1 MNNTHPVQNIWVG
14 VDPAKLGS
22 DRPITMM
29 SVESMELMLNE
40 ARMDERK
47 NQAALVSFRLDEIA
61 NQILNRELNGVEA
74 AELLN
79 QVAEGILN
87 QAQAQH

>member
-1 MNNTHPVQNIWVG
+1 MNNTHPAQNIWVG
-14 VDPAKLGS
+14 VDPAKPGS
-22 DRPITMM
+22 YRSVTMM
-29 SVESMELMLNE
+29 SVESMGLMLNE

-79 QVAEGILN
+79 QIAEHIIT
-87 QAQAQH
+87 QSYDQH

>member
-1 MNNTHPVQNIWVG
+1 MQNTTQNIWVG
-14 VDPAKLGS
+14 VDPAEPGS
-22 DRPITMM
+22 DRSVTMM

-79 QVAEGILN
+79 RVAEGILN

>member
-1 MNNTHPVQNIWVG
+1 MQNTTQNIWVG
-14 VDPAKLGS
+14 VDPTKPGS
-22 DRPITMM
+22 DRSVTMM

-87 QAQAQH
+87 HAQAQH

>member
-1 MNNTHPVQNIWVG
+1 MNNTHPAQNIWVG
-14 VDPAKLGS
+14 LDPAKPGS
-22 DRPITMM
+22 ERTVTMM
-29 SVESMELMLNE
+29 SVESMEIMLNE

-79 QVAEGILN
+79 QIAEHIIT
-87 QAQAQH
+87 QSYDQH

>member
-1 MNNTHPVQNIWVG
+1 MQNTEQNIWVF
-14 VDPAKLGS
+14 VDPAKTGS
-22 DRPITMM
+22 ESTITMT

-79 QVAEGILN
+79 QIAEGILN

>member
-1 MNNTHPVQNIWVG
+1 MQNTEQHIWVF
-14 VDPAKLGS
+14 VDPAKPGS
-22 DRPITMM
+22 ESTITMT

-79 QVAEGILN
+79 QIAEGILN

>member
-1 MNNTHPVQNIWVG
+1 MQNTAQNIWVG
-14 VDPAKLGS
+14 VDPAKPGS
-22 DRPITMM
+22 DRSVIMM
-29 SVESMELMLNE
+29 SVESMELILNE

-61 NQILNRELNGVEA
+61 NQILNRELNGVEE

-79 QVAEGILN
+79 QIAEHIIT
-87 QAQAQH
+87 QSYDQH